1 MKVVKTN
8 NGVFYTPFGD
18 KIGSVEEAEVWAG
31 DSFDR
36 GISLSCCSDS
46 ATAKSATFT
55 ADCCVNASVVDGSWL
70 SAMPLKGEL
79 CIDTN
84 NSAISFT
91 STKDEVDDK
100 VMFLQKQIDAL
111 RDEIR
116 AKKDIAPLRAQLKTL
131 NYTREVE

>member
-1 MKVVKTN
+1 MKVKAN

-36 GISLSCCSDS
+36 GTSLSYCSADS
-46 ATAKSATFT
+46 AKSATISAT
-55 ADCCVNASVVDGSWL
+55 NCCVDGKILNDLCGVATL
-70 SAMPLKGEL
+70 SAAPLKGEL
-79 CIDTN
+79 CINTADVA
-84 NSAISFT
+84 S
-91 STKDEVDDK
+91 STKSITDDIK
-100 VMFLQKQIDAL
+100 FLQKQIDVL

-116 AKKDIAPLRAQLKTL
+116 VKKDVAPLRAQLKTL